1 MSIGSGFKSLLRPA
15 YYRLPATFCYGPL
28 FLRTLKFL
36 EESQRWDEDRL
47 IDYQTS
53 KLRVMLQHCAK
64 HVPYYRQTFREAG
77 FDPENVRRLS
87 DLRVLPL
94 LDKETIRSH
103 PQDFIADNVSRRQM
117 LYFTTGGTMGQPLG
131 LYNLRHSGG
140 RERAFMYSQWAR
152 VGFHYNNRRAMLRG
166 SPVKSKRHW
175 KYEASERAFVFS
187 NFHMTPDNVTEYA
200 RVMRDKSL
208 PYLHSYPSAVID
220 FARHLN
226 ELEIEPPRFRA
237 VLAAS
242 ENLYPGQRE
251 FIESFFDARL
261 FSWYGHTENTILA
274 GECELSNHYHIF
286 PEYGVVE
293 VIKQDGSSAEQEDEM
308 GELIGT
314 SLDNFAMPLIRYRTD
329 DWAVIGPERCACGR
343 NQRLLK
349 ETYGRWHQEMLVGK
363 LDNLISVTA
372 LNVHT
377 HVFDNVQQLQFYQR
391 ERGKVELRLKRK
403 PGYSERDSKRI
414 IAALDEKMGDTM
426 EVSLNLADDIPLMPR
441 GKFRFVIREL
451 DLPRSVFDEV
461 RLEKSSS

>member
-1 MSIGSGFKSLLRPA
+1 MIKGKLKSVLKPA
-15 YYRLPATFCYGPL
+15 YYSLPARFCYGSS
-28 FLRTLKFL
+28 FLPTLKFL
-36 EESQRWDEDRL
+36 EASQRWDEDRL
-47 IDYQTS
+47 IEYQIS
-53 KLRVMLQHCAK
+53 KLLVMLQHCAK
-64 HVPYYRQTFREAG
+64 HVPYYRRTFREAG
-77 FDPENVRRLS
+77 FDPANFRRLS

-94 LDKETIRSH
+94 LDKETIRSR
-103 PQDFIADNVSRRQM
+103 PQDFLADNVSRRQM
-117 LYFTTGGTMGQPLG
+117 IYFTTGGTMGQPLG
-131 LYNLRHSGG
+131 LYNLKHSGG
-140 RERAFMYSQWAR
+140 RERAFIYAQWAR
-152 VGFHYNNRRAMLRG
+152 VGFHYNHRRAMLRG
-166 SPVKSKRHW
+166 WAVKSRRHW

-187 NFHMTPDNVTEYA
+187 NFHMTPKNVADYA
-200 RVMRDKSL
+200 RVMRDNNL

-220 FARHLN
+220 FARHLK
-226 ELEIEPPRFRA
+226 ELELEPPRFQA

-251 FIESFFDARL
+251 FIESFFGTRL

-274 GECELSNHYHIF
+274 GECEVSNHYHVF

-293 VIKQDGSSAEQEDEM
+293 VIKQDGSAAEQEGEM

-314 SLDNFAMPLIRYRTD
+314 SLDNLAMPLIRYRTD
-329 DWAVIGPERCACGR
+329 DWAVIGPERCACAR
-343 NQRLLK
+343 AHKLLK

-391 ERGKVELRLKRK
+391 EKGKVELRLKRK

-426 EVSLNLADDIPLMPR
+426 EVSLNLADEIPLMPR

-451 DLPRSVFDEV
+451 DIPRSVFDEV
-461 RLEKSSS
+461 RIEKSSS